1 MVRIVVITGFSGS
14 GKSTA
19 IKALEDEGFYCV
31 DNLPVALLPKFVELC
46 EDSGEISRI
55 AIGVDVRGGDFLKS
69 FPEVLGRLN
78 SEGNDVEIIFLE
90 SSDEVL
96 LSRFSE
102 TRRIHP
108 LAPSGQLTE
117 GILKEKN
124 VLSPLRREAN
134 KIIDSSTF
142 NVHQLKRVISDYV
155 REDAF
160 SKKMVFSIVSFG
172 FKYGP
177 LYEADII
184 MDVRFLPNPNFVNE
198 LKALTGE
205 NERVADFVMKSDKA
219 EGFMERFS
227 GMINY
232 LLPEYIA
239 EGKSYLTIGLGCT
252 GGRHRSVA
260 IAEGLASRLVDGE
273 YKLRVLHRDKER
285 V

>member
-31 DNLPVALLPKFVELC
+31 DNLPVALFPKFVELC

-55 AIGVDVRGGDFLKS
+55 AVGVDVRGGDFLKS
-69 FPEVLGRLN
+69 SPEVLGRLN
-78 SEGNDVEIIFLE
+78 NEGHDVEIIFLE

-96 LSRFSE
+96 VSRFSE

-108 LAPSGQLTE
+108 LAPSGRVLD
-117 GILKEKN
+117 GILREKEI
-124 VLSPLRREAN
+124 LLPLRRDAG
-134 KIIDSSTF
+134 KIIDTSHF

-160 SKKMVFSIVSFG
+160 SKKMLLSIVSFG

-177 LYEADII
+177 LYEADIA
-184 MDVRFLPNPNFVNE
+184 MDVRFLPNPNFVDE
-198 LKALTGE
+198 LRAFTGE
-205 NERVADFVMKSDKA
+205 DERVADFVMKSDKA

-232 LLPEYIA
+232 LLPEYIV
-239 EGKSYLTIGLGCT
+239 EGKSYLTIGIGCT

-260 IAEGLASRLVDGE
+260 VAEGLAGRLIGGE
-273 YKLRVLHRDKER
+273 YELRVLHRDKGR

>member
-31 DNLPVALLPKFVELC
+31 DNLPMALLPKFVELC

-117 GILKEKN
+117 GILKEKI
-124 VLSPLRREAN
+124 VLSPLRKEAN

-160 SKKMVFSIVSFG
+160 SKKVVLSIVSFG

-232 LLPEYIA
+232 LLPEYIV

>member
-31 DNLPVALLPKFVELC
+31 DNLPVALFPKFVELC

-69 FPEVLGRLN
+69 SPEVLCRLN
-78 SEGNDVEIIFLE
+78 SEGHDVEIIFLE

-96 LSRFSE
+96 VSRFSE

-108 LAPSGQLTE
+108 LAPSGQVLD
-117 GILKEKN
+117 GISKEKEI
-124 VLSPLRREAN
+124 LSQLRKDAN
-134 KIIDSSTF
+134 KIIDTSGF
-142 NVHQLKRVISDYV
+142 NVHQLKRIISDYV

-160 SKKMVFSIVSFG
+160 SKKMMLNIVSFG

-177 LYEADII
+177 LYEADVV
-184 MDVRFLPNPNFVNE
+184 MDVRFLPNPNFVDE
-198 LKALTGE
+198 LKSLTGE
-205 NERVADFVMKSDKA
+205 DKDVADFVMKSDRA

-239 EGKSYLTIGLGCT
+239 EGKSYLTIGVGCT

-260 IAEGLASRLVDGE
+260 VAEALAGRLIDGDYE
-273 YKLRVLHRDKER
+273 KRVLHRDKGR